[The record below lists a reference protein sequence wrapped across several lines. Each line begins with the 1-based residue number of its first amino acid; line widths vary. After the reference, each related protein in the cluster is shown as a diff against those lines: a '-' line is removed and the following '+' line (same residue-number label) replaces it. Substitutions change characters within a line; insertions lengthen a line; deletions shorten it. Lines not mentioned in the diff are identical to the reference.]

1 MGVDQEIFLKN
12 IFWYFTKIKLS
23 LSVYKIAEWPY
34 KWSMSFSLD
43 LNKQAQRVKFP
54 GKLKKLF
61 HPKIFLN
68 DSQVFSANLQKHLGV
83 YLNDTLNFNL
93 NTKEKMSKAMNE

>member
-61 HPKIFLN
+61 HPKLFLN
-68 DSQVFSANLQKHLGV
+68 DSQVFSANLQKHLG
-83 YLNDTLNFNL
+83 NICRNSFNL